1 MPIMGMQ
8 VQIMS
13 MVSSEPSEV
22 AAKREG
28 TWLAYPFYLWNQ
40 IILKLSAR
48 FGGAKPK
55 ELERFLK
62 FATVGVVGAFIDFGM
77 LNLLQTTVLRPTGPQ
92 VTLKVGLATGA
103 AFVSAVSSNFV
114 WNRYWTYPDSRSR
127 SVRQQW
133 VQFAIVSLV
142 GLIFRLIWVRMLFGP
157 FGDLGVNA
165 LQALGVI
172 EAYAKTATT
181 QLGTNIAQF
190 FAIWIVMIWNF
201 FANRYWTYNDVE

>member
-1 MPIMGMQ
+1 MPITGIQ
-8 VQIMS
+8 VHTMS
-13 MVSSEPSEV
+13 MVTSEPPEV
-22 AAKREG
+22 VAEREG
-28 TWLAYPFYLWNQ
+28 SWLSYPFYLWNQ
-40 IILKLSAR
+40 IILRLSAR

-77 LNLLQTTVLRPTGPQ
+77 LNLLQATVLRPTGAQ
-92 VTLKVGLATGA
+92 VTLKVGLATGT

-133 VQFAIVSLV
+133 VQFAVVSLI

-157 FGDLGVNA
+157 FGTLGVNS
-165 LQALGVI
+165 LRTLGAG
-172 EAYAKTATT
+172 ETYTKTATT
-181 QLGTNIAQF
+181 KLGTNIAQF
-190 FAIWIVMIWNF
+190 FAIWIVMVWNF